1 MIISCLLLLTMEES
15 QKSSTCKNSYRYLK
29 KTLLVSRNPSEMSSH
44 ACDLIDFVGEYLRTL
59 LHCCMSTVP
68 TMRLN

>member
-1 MIISCLLLLTMEES
+1 MIISCLLLLTMEKS

-29 KTLLVSRNPSEMSSH
+29 KTLLSRNPSEMSSH